1 MSRASPSWLLLGLSD
16 PCGHGESDALRLEE
30 SEVRLVEAERQVDP
44 GVFLGDSPGEA
55 FVPVCRWFQR
65 FEDRVV
71 DFRVSRVEVEDRQS
85 DQFPVRGLRIR
96 NTGLQPQFFLG
107 AQFSSP
113 SLFSLAR
120 QAV

>member
-1 MSRASPSWLLLGLSD
+1 M
-16 PCGHGESDALRLEE
+16 RLEE
-30 SEVRLVEAERQVDP
+30 SEVPDDVRSFESFRLVHHVLDFRLVEAERQVDP

-55 FVPVCRWFQR
+55 FVPVCRWFQW

-85 DQFPVRGLRIR
+85 DQFPVRGFRIR

-107 AQFSSP
+107 SQFSSP